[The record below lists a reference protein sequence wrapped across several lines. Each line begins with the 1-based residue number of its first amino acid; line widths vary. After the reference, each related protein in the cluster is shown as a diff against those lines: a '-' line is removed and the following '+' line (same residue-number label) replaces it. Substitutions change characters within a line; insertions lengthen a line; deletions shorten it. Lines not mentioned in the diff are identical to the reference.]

1 MLELLN
7 TPKGDPILSIMS
19 VFRAD
24 ERPEK
29 IDLGIGVYKDE
40 NGQTPIMQAV
50 RSAEIRLANN
60 ATTKSYMGLVGD
72 ESFNKAIQ
80 ALVLGNTQA
89 QTRAATLQT
98 PGASGALSTLADLI
112 KLARPDARVWIGN
125 PSYINHRPIMQKAG
139 LEVMEYPYLDLK
151 TKKVNEEAMLKAI
164 AALGPKD
171 VLLLHGCCHNPS
183 GADLSMKAW
192 EEITLL
198 AQKNGF
204 LPFVD
209 IAYQGLGDGMDE
221 DAAGLRF
228 LVDRVDEALV
238 STSCSKNFGLYRER
252 IGAAIVVAKTLQKAK
267 ETRMHMGELARGTYS
282 MPPAHGAAIV
292 AEILNDAALK
302 SQWNSEL
309 EAMRKRVVHLRK
321 KLVETF
327 RKKTNSDRFDYI
339 GSHKGMFSMTGLSN
353 EQIAKLQKEHAIY
366 VVPGGRVNIAGLR
379 ESQIEAFVSAFVDV
393 GA

>member
-292 AEILNDAALK
+292 AEILNDTALK

-339 GSHKGMFSMTGLSN
+339 DSHKGMFSMTGLSN